1 MAHAIMIPSLVA
13 AKNIDTLNRSFVC
26 AVALDNGNVINLSG
40 TPSVAGEGE
49 VWTASTPTAATPTG
63 LWMVGE
69 PEVVLTNAQYKGLDP
84 DPRNFFVAANT
95 VATCFKIKKYD
106 LIRLTADAF
115 ANSRTS
121 ENYVNVQ
128 ASGKLAWASS
138 STAATLFQLIEVTNI
153 PLSSG
158 APGSNRVTAYRLEAI
173 TE

>member
-69 PEVVLTNAQYKGLDP
+69 PEVVLTNAQYKGLIRYDP
-84 DPRNFFVAANT
+84 EA
-95 VATCFKIKKYD
+95 
-106 LIRLTADAF
+106 
-115 ANSRTS
+115 
-121 ENYVNVQ
+121 
-128 ASGKLAWASS
+128 
-138 STAATLFQLIEVTNI
+138 
-153 PLSSG
+153 
-158 APGSNRVTAYRLEAI
+158 RVS
-173 TE
+173 